1 MPARFRVPLPP
12 CASRSRVLLRLLPG
26 SGIGGRTL
34 LGLLG
39 GGGLLPGGGFGC
51 RALLGLLGR
60 GGLLPGGGFGC
71 RALLGLLGR
80 GSLLSGGSFGG
91 GALLRL
97 PGSSGALLRLLA
109 SGGFSR
115 STLLRSMVRRRWLS
129 HPRFRSRRRMG
140 GRHRRCWPR
149 SRLHRLMN
157 SLGGRD
163 GLLRRCRSRLRGA
176 RRWLRPMPCRW
187 QTGEVGRT
195 RRPSYSRRR

>member
-26 SGIGGRTL
+26 SVIGGRTL

-39 GGGLLPGGGFGC
+39 GGGLLASGGFSGSP
-51 RALLGLLGR
+51 LLGSGCP
-60 GGLLPGGGFGC
+60 LPGGGFGC

-115 STLLRSMVRRRWLS
+115 ITLLRSMVRRRWLS

-140 GRHRRCWPR
+140 GRRRRCWPR